1 MKCSKCQKLTATQTL
16 SLVVA
21 HWHLRSLREESSW
34 QVVHQLADEEH
45 EGCGDGGA
53 GAALLLHSPCS
64 AT

>member
-1 MKCSKCQKLTATQTL
+1 MSGINQGGLLNPSTAYKPFQYPW
-16 SLVVA
+16 A
-21 HWHLRSLREESSW
+21 M
-34 QVVHQLADEEH
+34 LADEEH